1 LVSEK
6 VIIIKNGMLATTIKQ
21 IVFTFTDLFKSGKY
35 FLLNSLIEKLIY
47 FVFFALL
54 ARMIVPEFYGQIIT
68 VNAFSN
74 ILSSFFEFGLGF
86 YIQREAAVSR
96 DKIDKIV
103 ATSIIIKIIGFF
115 IIIPIVIVYFQ
126 NSSVSLLLILALSL
140 INYLVSSFS
149 IFTGMLFGLQKFNRV
164 FFSLLKAR
172 VIFLL
177 LIALTFVLSPRF
189 EYLISALFISTIF
202 YGYYIVKESFQF
214 IKPGLIKN
222 IGLAD
227 IYSLIKLAAPF
238 GLGVMFVWIYDR
250 VDVLFLEKFVG
261 LKAVADYSVAYS
273 VYKLPMILSG
283 IILMPWYSKMSK
295 EFSLKKKIE
304 ISEIESVG
312 GMLIFIATVFILCFV
327 LGGGEII
334 GLIFGGR
341 YETSAWILTLLSIAL
356 PGLFLN
362 NLTGVALNAIKK
374 EKYQAYGTLTGVI
387 FNIILGI
394 YTIYYWGIFGAIL
407 TTILTEYLVFLSQFI
422 FLFKHRTSFV

>member
-1 LVSEK
+1 M
-6 VIIIKNGMLATTIKQ
+6 IKNSIKHTI
-21 IVFTFTDLFKSGKY
+21 FTFNELFKSGKY
-35 FLLNSLIEKLIY
+35 FLLNSLIEKLVY

-54 ARMIVPEFYGQIIT
+54 ARMMVPEFYGQIIA

-86 YIQREAAVSR
+86 YIQREAAISR
-96 DKIDKIV
+96 DKIDRII

-115 IIIPIVIVYFQ
+115 IIIPVIIVYFH
-126 NSSVSLLLILALSL
+126 NSSISLLLILALSL

-164 FFSLLKAR
+164 FMSLLKAR

-189 EYLISALFISTIF
+189 EYLISALFISTII

-214 IKPGLIKN
+214 IKPGLIKD

-227 IYSLIKLAAPF
+227 IFSLIKLAAPF

-283 IILMPWYSKMSK
+283 ILLMPWYSKMSK

-304 ISEIESVG
+304 ISEIISVG
-312 GMLIFIATVFILCFV
+312 GILIFIATVFILCFV
-327 LGGGEII
+327 LGGGKII
-334 GLIFGGR
+334 GLIFGDR
-341 YETSAWILTLLSIAL
+341 YETSAWILALLSIAL

-374 EKYQAYGTLTGVI
+374 EKYQAYGTLGGMIVNLLLGVI
-387 FNIILGI
+387 IIYRFGI
-394 YTIYYWGIFGAIL
+394 IGAIL
-407 TTILTEYLVFLSQFI
+407 STIATEYVVFLIQLNYLI
-422 FLFKHRTSFV
+422 KMKN

>member
-1 LVSEK
+1 M
-6 VIIIKNGMLATTIKQ
+6 IIKIIKR
-21 IVFTFTDLFKSGKY
+21 IILTFNELFKSGKY
-35 FLLNSLIEKLIY
+35 FLLNSLIEKLVY

-54 ARMIVPEFYGQIIT
+54 ARMMAPEYYGQIIT

-74 ILSSFFEFGLGF
+74 ILSSFFEFGLSF
-86 YIQREAAVSR
+86 YIQREAAISR

-103 ATSIIIKIIGFF
+103 VTSIIIKIIGFF
-115 IIIPIVIVYFQ
+115 IIIPIVVLYFH
-126 NSSVSLLLILALSL
+126 NSSISLLLILALSL

-164 FFSLLKAR
+164 FMSLLKAR

-189 EYLISALFISTIF
+189 EYLIFALFISTVF

-222 IGLAD
+222 IRFTD
-227 IYSLIKLAAPF
+227 IVSLIKLAAPF

-283 IILMPWYSKMSK
+283 ILLMPWYSKMSK

-304 ISEIESVG
+304 ISEIVNVG
-312 GMLIFIATVFILCFV
+312 GMLIFIAIVFILCFI
-327 LGGGEII
+327 LGGGKII

-341 YETSAWILTLLSIAL
+341 YGTSAWILALLSIAL

-362 NLTGVALNAIKK
+362 NLTGVTLNSMRKEYLATMAAGVGVSINIISNILLIQKFGITGAIYSTIFAEYMVLFLQIYFIIKK
-374 EKYQAYGTLTGVI
+374 VDRQ
-387 FNIILGI
+387 
-394 YTIYYWGIFGAIL
+394 
-407 TTILTEYLVFLSQFI
+407 
-422 FLFKHRTSFV
+422 HD

>member
-1 LVSEK
+1 M
-6 VIIIKNGMLATTIKQ
+6 IIKIIKHTI
-21 IVFTFTDLFKSGKY
+21 FTFNELFKSGKY
-35 FLLNSLIEKLIY
+35 FLLNSLIEKLVY
-47 FVFFALL
+47 FIFFALL
-54 ARMIVPEFYGQIIT
+54 ARMMIPEFYGQIIA

-86 YIQREAAVSR
+86 YIQREAAISR
-96 DKIDKIV
+96 DKTDRIV

-115 IIIPIVIVYFQ
+115 IIIPTVIIYFH
-126 NSSVSLLLILALSL
+126 NSSISILLILALSL

-149 IFTGMLFGLQKFNRV
+149 IFTGMLFGMQKFNRV
-164 FFSLLKAR
+164 FMSLLKAR
-172 VIFLL
+172 LIFLS
-177 LIALTFVLSPRF
+177 LIALTIVLSPRF
-189 EYLISALFISTIF
+189 EYLISALFISTVF

-222 IGLAD
+222 IGLDD
-227 IYSLIKLAAPF
+227 IFSLIKVAAPF

-273 VYKLPMILSG
+273 VYKLPTILSG
-283 IILMPWYSKMSK
+283 ILLMPWYSKMSK

-304 ISEIESVG
+304 ITEIINVG
-312 GMLIFIATVFILCFV
+312 GILIFIAIVFILCFV

-341 YETSAWILTLLSIAL
+341 YETSAWILALLSIAL

-362 NLTGVALNAIKK
+362 NLTGVTLNSMRKESLATMAAGAGVSLNIVCNLFLVQKYGIKGAIYSTIIAEYIVLILQTYFIIKK
-374 EKYQAYGTLTGVI
+374 NDLQYE
-387 FNIILGI
+387 
-394 YTIYYWGIFGAIL
+394 
-407 TTILTEYLVFLSQFI
+407 
-422 FLFKHRTSFV
+422 

>member
-1 LVSEK
+1 MILS
-6 VIIIKNGMLATTIKQ
+6 TIKQ
-21 IVFTFTDLFKSGKY
+21 IFSTFKDLFKSGKY
-35 FLLNSLIEKLIY
+35 FLLNSLVEKLVY

-54 ARMIVPEFYGQIIT
+54 ARMMVPEFYGQIIA

-86 YIQREAAVSR
+86 YIQREAAISH
-96 DKIDKIV
+96 DKTDKIV

-115 IIIPIVIVYFQ
+115 IIIPIVIIYFH
-126 NSSVSLLLILALSL
+126 NSSISILLILALSL

-149 IFTGMLFGLQKFNRV
+149 IFTGMLFGMQKFNRV
-164 FFSLLKAR
+164 FLSLLKAR
-172 VIFLL
+172 IIFLL

-202 YGYYIVKESFQF
+202 YGYYIVKEAFQF
-214 IKPGLIKN
+214 IKPELIKN

-295 EFSLKKKIE
+295 EFSLKKRIE
-304 ISEIESVG
+304 ITEIINVG
-312 GMLIFIATVFILCFV
+312 GILIFIATVFILCFV

-341 YETSAWILTLLSIAL
+341 YETSAWILALLSVTL
-356 PGLFLN
+356 PGLFMN
-362 NLTGVALNAIKK
+362 NLTGVTLNAIKK
-374 EKYQAYGTLTGVI
+374 EKYQAYGTLIGLI
-387 FNIILGI
+387 LNIILGI
-394 YTIYYWGIFGAIL
+394 YTIYYWGIFGALL
-407 TTILTEYLVFLSQFI
+407 TTIMTEYMVFFSQFI
-422 FLFKHRTSFV
+422 FLFKHRKSFV

>member
-1 LVSEK
+1 M
-6 VIIIKNGMLATTIKQ
+6 IIKIIKHTI
-21 IVFTFTDLFKSGKY
+21 FTFNELFKSGKY
-35 FLLNSLIEKLIY
+35 FLLNSLIEKLVY

-54 ARMIVPEFYGQIIT
+54 ARMMVPEFYGQIIA

-86 YIQREAAVSR
+86 YIQREAAISR
-96 DKIDKIV
+96 DKTDRIV

-115 IIIPIVIVYFQ
+115 IIIPTVIIYFH
-126 NSSVSLLLILALSL
+126 NSSISILLILALSL

-149 IFTGMLFGLQKFNRV
+149 IFTGMLFGMQKFNRV
-164 FFSLLKAR
+164 FMSLLKAR
-172 VIFLL
+172 LIFLS
-177 LIALTFVLSPRF
+177 LIALTIVLSPRF
-189 EYLISALFISTIF
+189 EYLISALFISTVF

-222 IGLAD
+222 IGLDD
-227 IYSLIKLAAPF
+227 IFSLIKVAAPF

-273 VYKLPMILSG
+273 VYKLPTILSG
-283 IILMPWYSKMSK
+283 ILLMPWYSKMSK

-304 ISEIESVG
+304 ITEIINVG
-312 GMLIFIATVFILCFV
+312 GILIFIAIVFILCFV

-341 YETSAWILTLLSIAL
+341 YETSAWILALLSIAL

-362 NLTGVALNAIKK
+362 NLTGVTLNSMRKESLATMAAGAGVSLNIVCNLFLVQKYGIKGAIYSTIIAEYIVLILQTYFIIKK
-374 EKYQAYGTLTGVI
+374 NDLQYE
-387 FNIILGI
+387 
-394 YTIYYWGIFGAIL
+394 
-407 TTILTEYLVFLSQFI
+407 
-422 FLFKHRTSFV
+422 

>member
-1 LVSEK
+1 
-6 VIIIKNGMLATTIKQ
+6 MLTTIIKQ

-86 YIQREAAVSR
+86 YIQREAAISR

-115 IIIPIVIVYFQ
+115 IIIPIVIIYFH
-126 NSSVSLLLILALSL
+126 NSSISLLLILALAL

-177 LIALTFVLSPRF
+177 LVGLAFVLSPRF
-189 EYLISALFISTIF
+189 EYLISALFISTVF
-202 YGYYIVKESFQF
+202 YGYYLVKESYQF
-214 IKPGLIKN
+214 IKPGTIKN
-222 IGLAD
+222 IGFID
-227 IYSLIKLAAPF
+227 IISLIKLAAPF
-238 GLGVMFVWIYDR
+238 GLGVIFVWIYDR

-283 IILMPWYSKMSK
+283 ILLMPWYSKMSK
-295 EFSLKKKIE
+295 EFSSKKKIE
-304 ISEIESVG
+304 ISEIVNVG
-312 GMLIFIATVFILCFV
+312 SILIFIAIVFIICFV
-327 LGGGEII
+327 FWGGKIL
-334 GLIFGGR
+334 GLIYGSR
-341 YETSAWILTLLSIAL
+341 YESSAWILAFLSIAL

-362 NLTGVALNAIKK
+362 NLTGVTLNAIKQ
-374 EKYQAYGTLTGVI
+374 EKYQAFGTLTGLV
-387 FNIILGI
+387 FNVILGI
-394 YTIYYWGIFGAIL
+394 YAIYYWGIFGAAL
-407 TTILTEYLVFLSQFI
+407 TTIVTENMVLLSQFI
-422 FLFKHRTSFV
+422 FLFKHQKSFV

>member
-1 LVSEK
+1 MK
-6 VIIIKNGMLATTIKQ
+6 IIQ
-21 IVFTFTDLFKSGKY
+21 TFKDLFKSGKY
-35 FLLNSLIEKLIY
+35 FLLNSLIEKLVY
-47 FVFFALL
+47 FIFFALL
-54 ARMIVPEFYGQIIT
+54 ARMMIPEFYGQIIA

-86 YIQREAAVSR
+86 YIQREAAISR
-96 DKIDKIV
+96 DKTDRIV

-115 IIIPIVIVYFQ
+115 IIIPTVIIYFH
-126 NSSVSLLLILALSL
+126 NSSISILLILALSL

-149 IFTGMLFGLQKFNRV
+149 IFTGMLFGMQKFNRV
-164 FFSLLKAR
+164 FMSLLKAR
-172 VIFLL
+172 LIFLS
-177 LIALTFVLSPRF
+177 LIALTIVLSPRF
-189 EYLISALFISTIF
+189 EYLISALFISTVF

-222 IGLAD
+222 IGLDD
-227 IYSLIKLAAPF
+227 IFSLIKVAAPF

-273 VYKLPMILSG
+273 VYKLPTILSG
-283 IILMPWYSKMSK
+283 ILLMPWYSKMSK

-304 ISEIESVG
+304 ITEIINVG
-312 GMLIFIATVFILCFV
+312 GILIFIAIVFILCFV

-341 YETSAWILTLLSIAL
+341 YETSAWILALLSIAL

-362 NLTGVALNAIKK
+362 NLTGVTLNSMRKESLATMAAGAGVSLNIVCNLFLVQKYGIKGAIYSTIIAEYIVLILQTYFIIKK
-374 EKYQAYGTLTGVI
+374 NDLQYE
-387 FNIILGI
+387 
-394 YTIYYWGIFGAIL
+394 
-407 TTILTEYLVFLSQFI
+407 
-422 FLFKHRTSFV
+422 

>member
-1 LVSEK
+1 MILSTIMK
-6 VIIIKNGMLATTIKQ
+6 IIQ
-21 IVFTFTDLFKSGKY
+21 TFKDLFKSGKY
-35 FLLNSLIEKLIY
+35 FLLNSLIEKLVY
-47 FVFFALL
+47 FIFFALL
-54 ARMIVPEFYGQIIT
+54 ARMMIPEFYGQIIA

-86 YIQREAAVSR
+86 YIQREAAISR
-96 DKIDKIV
+96 DKTDRIV

-115 IIIPIVIVYFQ
+115 IIIPTVIIYFH
-126 NSSVSLLLILALSL
+126 NSSISILLILALSL

-149 IFTGMLFGLQKFNRV
+149 IFTGMLFGMQKFNRV
-164 FFSLLKAR
+164 FMSLLKAR
-172 VIFLL
+172 LIFLS
-177 LIALTFVLSPRF
+177 LIALTIVLSPRF
-189 EYLISALFISTIF
+189 EYLISALFISTVF

-222 IGLAD
+222 IGLDD
-227 IYSLIKLAAPF
+227 IFSLIKVAAPF

-273 VYKLPMILSG
+273 VYKLPTILSG
-283 IILMPWYSKMSK
+283 ILLMPWYSKMSK

-304 ISEIESVG
+304 ITEIINVG
-312 GMLIFIATVFILCFV
+312 GILIFIAIVFILCFV

-341 YETSAWILTLLSIAL
+341 YETSAWILALLSIAL

-362 NLTGVALNAIKK
+362 NLTGVTLNSMRKESLATMAAGAGVSLNIVCNLFLVQKYGIKGAIYSTIIAEYIVLILQTYFIIKK
-374 EKYQAYGTLTGVI
+374 NDLQYE
-387 FNIILGI
+387 
-394 YTIYYWGIFGAIL
+394 
-407 TTILTEYLVFLSQFI
+407 
-422 FLFKHRTSFV
+422 

>member
-1 LVSEK
+1 M
-6 VIIIKNGMLATTIKQ
+6 IIIKNGMLATTIKQ

-96 DKIDKIV
+96 DKTDRIV

-115 IIIPIVIVYFQ
+115 IIIPIVIVYFH
-126 NSSVSLLLILALSL
+126 NSSISLLLILALSL

-164 FFSLLKAR
+164 FMSLLKAR

-177 LIALTFVLSPRF
+177 LIVLAFHLSPRL

-202 YGYYIVKESFQF
+202 YGYYLVKESFLF
-214 IKPGLIKN
+214 VKPGSIKN
-222 IGLAD
+222 IGFID
-227 IYSLIKLAAPF
+227 IVSLIKLAAPF
-238 GLGVMFVWIYDR
+238 GLGVIFVWIYDR

-283 IILMPWYSKMSK
+283 ILLMPWYSKMSK
-295 EFSLKKKIE
+295 EFSSKKKIE
-304 ISEIESVG
+304 ISEIVNVG
-312 GMLIFIATVFILCFV
+312 SILIFIAIVFTLCFV
-327 LGGGEII
+327 FGGGKII

-341 YETSAWILTLLSIAL
+341 YETSAWILALLSIAL

-362 NLTGVALNAIKK
+362 NLTGVTLNAINK
-374 EKYQAYGTLTGVI
+374 EKYQAYGTLGGMIV
-387 FNIILGI
+387 NILLGI
-394 YTIYYWGIFGAIL
+394 IIIYRFGIIGAIL
-407 TTILTEYLVFLSQFI
+407 STIATEYVVFLIQLNYLI
-422 FLFKHRTSFV
+422 KMKN